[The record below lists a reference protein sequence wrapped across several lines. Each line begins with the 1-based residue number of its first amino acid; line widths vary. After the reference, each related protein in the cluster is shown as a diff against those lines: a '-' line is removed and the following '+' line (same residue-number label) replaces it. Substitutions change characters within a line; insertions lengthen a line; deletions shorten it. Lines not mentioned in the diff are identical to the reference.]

1 MKIQW
6 YGSDG
11 YARFTGM
18 QFSRLDENNNQIKY
32 PADCKEVFADEF
44 WQWKRDKTFKIL
56 LTRKIISTDPDPRPL
71 NAENTQELLNLV
83 EEEMGFPKSKVSV
96 VEDVPEKD
104 KPMSCL
110 AIESPNEWS
119 HTSPLLHF
127 YLLLVRNG
135 SGHTPGKTWQQTL
148 AKFRRVKSY
157 QGSDRPQFIAIS
169 KVMMEI
175 VKDKGKI
182 SGADSKSSTALSP
195 SHLDRNTT
203 KEARE
208 WHLGLGI
215 VQYAHLRAQ
224 ELHLEAAT
232 K

>member
-18 QFSRLDENNNQIKY
+18 QFSRLEGNVQVGY
-32 PADCKEVFADEF
+32 PADCKEVFADQF

-56 LTRKIISTDPDPRPL
+56 LTRKIISTNHDPDPHAL

-182 SGADSKSSTALSP
+182 SGAESEGYP
-195 SHLDRNTT
+195 T
-203 KEARE
+203 KKARE
-208 WHLGLGI
+208 WHLGIGI